1 VELIFA
7 TKNYASKL
15 SKSADIESNDPVQPT
30 VKIMFTAN
38 IQPKPDSAAACK
50 YEPELI
56 EFIKG
61 GAKAKSLIVTNAGD
75 SVLNVAIV
83 SRPVKSLEIKNNEF
97 TFKPGQIKKLEF
109 KWKSMFAENDSNIA
123 VTFEVKGDSTKRFTI
138 PVVIKGTK
146 PPEPKPTPT
155 PIDKSK
161 AVTAK
166 PQPPPVQPIK
176 KDSGQNQTNN
186 KWPVSDSLQPAP
198 DSKK

>member
-15 SKSADIESNDPVQPT
+15 SKSADIESNDPVQPSI
-30 VKIMFTAN
+30 KIMFTAS
-38 IQPKPDSAAACK
+38 IQPKQDSTAICK
-50 YEPELI
+50 FAPEMV
-56 EFIKG
+56 EFEKG
-61 GAKAKSLIVTNAGD
+61 KEKAKSVIVTNNSD
-75 SVLNVAIV
+75 STLNIAMV
-83 SRPVKSLEIKNNEF
+83 SGAVKTLDIKNQNF
-97 TFKPGQIKKLEF
+97 SIKPDESKKLEF
-109 KWKSMFAENDSNIA
+109 KWKSTFAENDSNIA
-123 VTFEVKGDSTKRFTI
+123 VTFEVKGDSIQRFTI

-146 PPEPKPTPT
+146 PPEPKPTP
-155 PIDKSK
+155 IDKSK
-161 AVTAK
+161 AVTAN

>member
-15 SKSADIESNDPVQPT
+15 SKSADIESNDPVQPSL
-30 VKIMFTAN
+30 KIMFTAN
-38 IQPKPDSAAACK
+38 IQPKQDSIAAFIYTPDMV
-50 YEPELI
+50 
-56 EFIKG
+56 EFVKG
-61 GAKAKSLIVTNAGD
+61 GAKAQSVVISDHSD
-75 SVLNVAIV
+75 SVLNVRMINF
-83 SRPVKSLEIKNNEF
+83 PVKTLEIKNQNF
-97 TFKPGQIKKLEF
+97 SIKPDESKKLEF
-109 KWKSMFAENDSNIA
+109 KWKSTFAENDSNIA
-123 VTFEVKGDSTKRFTI
+123 VTFEVKGDSTQRFTI

-146 PPEPKPTPT
+146 PPEPKPT

-176 KDSGQNQTNN
+176 KDSGQNQINN

>member
-30 VKIMFTAN
+30 TKIMFTAN
-38 IQPKPDSAAACK
+38 IQPKQDSTAACQFT
-50 YEPELI
+50 PELV
-56 EFIKG
+56 EFVKG
-61 GAKAKSLIVTNAGD
+61 GAKAQSAIISNHGD
-75 SVLNVAIV
+75 SVLNIKMVNL
-83 SRPVKSLEIKNNEF
+83 PVKNLEIKNQNVSI
-97 TFKPGQIKKLEF
+97 KPGESKKLEF
-109 KWKSMFAENDSNIA
+109 KWKSSFAENDSNIS
-123 VTFEVKGDSTKRFTI
+123 VTFEVKGDSAKRFTI
-138 PVVIKGTK
+138 PVIIKGTK

-176 KDSGQNQTNN
+176 KDSGQNQINN

>member
-1 VELIFA
+1 
-7 TKNYASKL
+7 
-15 SKSADIESNDPVQPT
+15 
-30 VKIMFTAN
+30 MFTAN

-50 YEPELI
+50 YEPEII
-56 EFIKG
+56 EFVKG
-61 GAKAKSLIVTNAGD
+61 GAKTQSVTVSNTGD

-146 PPEPKPTPT
+146 SPAPKPT

-166 PQPPPVQPIK
+166 PQPVQPIK
-176 KDSGQNQTNN
+176 KEPGPTQTNN